1 MGVNLYIFFYKV
13 IETYNREYTELLSAL
28 NLHVFSRAY
37 ELLDQLRKKAQ
48 FFHHNLILFPFGD
61 DFRFT
66 NEDEWNQQF
75 KNLTQV
81 FEYMNS
87 HPEMKVKVRQN
98 CMAID
103 LYCMVADWL

>member
-1 MGVNLYIFFYKV
+1 MIVTCNHGYTEIFF
-13 IETYNREYTELLSAL
+13 
-28 NLHVFSRAY
+28 FSRAY

-66 NEDEWNQQF
+66 QENEWNEQF

-81 FEYMNS
+81 FDYMNS
-87 HPEMKVKVRQN
+87 HPEMKVKVREN
-98 CMAID
+98 R
-103 LYCMVADWL
+103 MVAIYGSRLVRASIV